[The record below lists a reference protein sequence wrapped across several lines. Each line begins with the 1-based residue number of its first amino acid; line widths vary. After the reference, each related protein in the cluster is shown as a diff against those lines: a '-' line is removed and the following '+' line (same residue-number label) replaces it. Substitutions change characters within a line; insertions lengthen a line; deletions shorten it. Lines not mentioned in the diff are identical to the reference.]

1 MDKDV
6 VYMCVYIYIYIY
18 IYIHTHTQ
26 TYGIVLSHKKNEIM
40 SFVATWVDLEIITL
54 SKVRKRKMN
63 TT

>member
-1 MDKDV
+1 MNKDV
-6 VYMCVYIYIYIY
+6 ICINN
-18 IYIHTHTQ
+18 
-26 TYGIVLSHKKNEIM
+26 GILVSHKKNEIM